1 MNLTY
6 RGQRYASANS
16 VAATELQEISG
27 HYRGVKVYFAQPQPL
42 SSIDPSVRL
51 SYRGVAYRH

>member
-6 RGQRYASANS
+6 RGQRYAVVNS

-27 HYRGVKVYFAQPQPL
+27 HYRGVKVFFAKPQSL
-42 SSIDPSVRL
+42 NSTDPSVRL
-51 SYRGVAYRH
+51 SYRGVTYRR

>member
-6 RGQRYASANS
+6 RGQRYAAVNN

-27 HYRGVKVYFAQPQPL
+27 HYRGVKVYFSQPQPL
-42 SSIDPSVRL
+42 SSADPSVRL
-51 SYRGVAYRH
+51 SYRGINYRR